1 MQNNLPQR
9 RLLEARYNKSR
20 HNLLLVLIFTA
31 INIVLLVTNAN
42 SYFLFSAYVPYMLV
56 DLGMDMCGMYPAEY
70 YGADYS
76 EYVFLNPS
84 FFAICLGIA
93 IVILAMYLL
102 SWIFSK
108 KARVGWLIFSVVF
121 FVLDFIVL
129 LLVVEINSSIMIDI
143 VFHVWVI
150 VSLMMGIVSH
160 FKLKK
165 LPVEEIVISETEE
178 VAETKVVEDV
188 VVTEETELV
197 EASDTVT
204 DAEQTVVSEKTEE
217 EIFH

>member
-9 RLLEARYNKSR
+9 RLLEERYNKSR

-56 DLGMDMCGMYPAEY
+56 DLGMDLCGMYPAEY
-70 YGADYS
+70 YGAEYS

-93 IVILAMYLL
+93 LVILAMYLL

-121 FVLDFIVL
+121 FAIDFIIL
-129 LLVVEINSSIMIDI
+129 LLIVEIDSSIMMDV
-143 VFHVWVI
+143 VFHIWVI
-150 VSLMMGIVSH
+150 VSLMMGIISH

-165 LPVEEIVISETEE
+165 LPVEEIVVDETADVVEGEAYKEVAVEEIAQVEEAEEPKETEQSEE
-178 VAETKVVEDV
+178 V
-188 VVTEETELV
+188 
-197 EASDTVT
+197 
-204 DAEQTVVSEKTEE
+204 
-217 EIFH
+217 FH

>member
-1 MQNNLPQR
+1 MQNYLPQR

-20 HNLLLVLIFTA
+20 HNLLLVLIFTV

-121 FVLDFIVL
+121 FVIDFIVL
-129 LLVVEINSSIMIDI
+129 LLVVELNSSIMIDI

-150 VSLMMGIVSH
+150 VSLMMGIISH

-165 LPVEEIVISETEE
+165 LPVEEIVVDETEE
-178 VAETKVVEDV
+178 VVETEAGEEVAAEEATADLE
-188 VVTEETELV
+188 VTEEPKETE
-197 EASDTVT
+197 
-204 DAEQTVVSEKTEE
+204 QSEEV
-217 EIFH
+217 FH

>member
-20 HNLLLVLIFTA
+20 HNLLLVLIFTV

-121 FVLDFIVL
+121 FVIDFIVL
-129 LLVVEINSSIMIDI
+129 LLVVELNSSIMIDI

-150 VSLMMGIVSH
+150 VSLMMGIISH

-165 LPVEEIVISETEE
+165 LPVEEIVVDESEEVVETEAGEE
-178 VAETKVVEDV
+178 VAAQEATADLE
-188 VVTEETELV
+188 VTEEPKETE
-197 EASDTVT
+197 
-204 DAEQTVVSEKTEE
+204 QSEEV
-217 EIFH
+217 FH

>member
-93 IVILAMYLL
+93 LVILAMYLL

-121 FVLDFIVL
+121 FVIDFIVL
-129 LLVVEINSSIMIDI
+129 LLVVELNSSIMIDI

-150 VSLMMGIVSH
+150 VSLMMGIISH

-165 LPVEEIVISETEE
+165 LPVEEIVVDETEE
-178 VAETKVVEDV
+178 IVETEAYNEVAVEETAQVEEAEETK
-188 VVTEETELV
+188 ETEQ
-197 EASDTVT
+197 S
-204 DAEQTVVSEKTEE
+204 E

>member
-1 MQNNLPQR
+1 MQNYLPQR

-20 HNLLLVLIFTA
+20 HNLLLVLIFTV

-121 FVLDFIVL
+121 FVLDFIIL

-150 VSLMMGIVSH
+150 VSLMMGIISH

-165 LPVEEIVISETEE
+165 LPVEEIVVDETEE
-178 VAETKVVEDV
+178 VVETEAGEEVAAEEATADLE
-188 VVTEETELV
+188 VTEEPKETE
-197 EASDTVT
+197 
-204 DAEQTVVSEKTEE
+204 QSEEV
-217 EIFH
+217 FH

>member
-20 HNLLLVLIFTA
+20 HNLLLVLIFTV

-42 SYFLFSAYVPYMLV
+42 SYFLFSAYVPYMFV
-56 DLGMDMCGMYPAEY
+56 DLGMEFCGMYPAEY
-70 YGADYS
+70 YGPEYS
-76 EYVFLNPS
+76 DMAFLSPS

-93 IVILAMYLL
+93 LVILAMYLL

-121 FVLDFIVL
+121 FVIDFIVL
-129 LLVVEINSSIMIDI
+129 LLVVEINSGIMIDI

-150 VSLMMGIVSH
+150 VSLMTGIISH

-165 LPVEEIVISETEE
+165 LPVEEIVVDETQEVIETETAEE
-178 VAETKVVEDV
+178 VVSKDTAQVEANEETKEI
-188 VVTEETELV
+188 
-197 EASDTVT
+197 
-204 DAEQTVVSEKTEE
+204 EQTE

>member
-9 RLLEARYNKSR
+9 RLLEERYNKSR

-56 DLGMDMCGMYPAEY
+56 DLGMDLCGMYPAEY
-70 YGADYS
+70 YGVDYS
-76 EYVFLNPS
+76 EDLFLNPS

-93 IVILAMYLL
+93 LVILAMYLL

-121 FVLDFIVL
+121 FVIDFIVL
-129 LLVVEINSSIMIDI
+129 LLVVELNSSIMIDI

-150 VSLMMGIVSH
+150 VSLMMGIISH

-165 LPVEEIVISETEE
+165 LPVEEIVVDETADVVEVEAYKEVAVEEIAQVEEAEETKETEQSEE
-178 VAETKVVEDV
+178 V
-188 VVTEETELV
+188 
-197 EASDTVT
+197 
-204 DAEQTVVSEKTEE
+204 
-217 EIFH
+217 FH

>member
-1 MQNNLPQR
+1 MQNYLPQR

-20 HNLLLVLIFTA
+20 HNLLLVLIFTV

-150 VSLMMGIVSH
+150 VSLMMGIISH

-165 LPVEEIVISETEE
+165 LPVEEIVVDETEE
-178 VAETKVVEDV
+178 VVETEAGEEVAEEEATAYLE
-188 VVTEETELV
+188 VTEEPKETE
-197 EASDTVT
+197 
-204 DAEQTVVSEKTEE
+204 QSEEV
-217 EIFH
+217 FH

>member
-1 MQNNLPQR
+1 MQNYLPQR

-20 HNLLLVLIFTA
+20 HNLLLVLIFTV

-150 VSLMMGIVSH
+150 VSLMMGIISH

-165 LPVEEIVISETEE
+165 LPVEEIVVDESEEVVETEAGEE
-178 VAETKVVEDV
+178 VAAEEATADLE
-188 VVTEETELV
+188 VTEEPKETE
-197 EASDTVT
+197 
-204 DAEQTVVSEKTEE
+204 QSEEV
-217 EIFH
+217 FH